1 MAAQALAA
9 GKKNAA
15 REGRLIVFVDE
26 SGLSERPYRVRTWAP
41 RGQTPV
47 LQYHFNWKLLSVIA
61 GLTWWNFYFRLY
73 PGTIKSEQIIEFL
86 GHLRRQCRQKLL
98 LVWDGLRAH
107 RSRKVRRYI
116 DSTSGELAVEF
127 LPPYAP
133 ELNPVEQIW
142 NYGKNRELANFC
154 PSDLQ
159 ELRRLARRGLRRMQ
173 RRPALLA
180 AFWKQTELAL

>member
-1 MAAQALAA
+1 MF
-9 GKKNAA
+9 
-15 REGRLIVFVDE
+15 IDE

-61 GLTWWNFYFRLY
+61 GVTWWNFYFRLY

-98 LVWDGLRAH
+98 IVWDGLQAH

-116 DSTSGELAVEF
+116 ESTDGELAVEF

-142 NYGKNRELANFC
+142 NYGKNRELGNFC
-154 PSDLQ
+154 ASDLH
-159 ELRRLARRGLRRMQ
+159 ELSRFARRGFRRMQ
-173 RRPALLA
+173 RRP
-180 AFWKQTELAL
+180 AFWKQTELAW